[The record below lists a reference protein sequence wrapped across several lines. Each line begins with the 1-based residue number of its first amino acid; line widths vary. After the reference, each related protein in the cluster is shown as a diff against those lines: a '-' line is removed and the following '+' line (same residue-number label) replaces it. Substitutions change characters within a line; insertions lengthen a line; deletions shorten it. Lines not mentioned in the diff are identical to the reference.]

1 MAKKKTKRRLG
12 RDGKYDS
19 LIQHIEDT
27 PDTLTGDDITVE
39 NIKAQWKQ
47 PPDILE
53 EIDRYEAG
61 ARKVLEKAGLPTE
74 HPGRF
79 EYVDNQGRQGVCSL
93 VSYLKRNG
101 RVLEPEWWAA
111 KITEAAA
118 DTRKHIEAN
127 NTMAAVRS
135 AMLLQ
140 QHVDRTVLGGLEH
153 ATSIGFEQL
162 KYGYKSRKYTDQD
175 KAKWVAIADHWWSA
189 HPELSLNNVAKRVA
203 SETGHKFSSIKPH
216 IAERNPN
223 RKTG

>member
-12 RDGKYDS
+12 RDGKHDS

-140 QHVDRTVLGGLEH
+140 QHVGLAVLADLEYATAVGLKQLHCHTTYSLDDKRAWERLAEKLRH
-153 ATSIGFEQL
+153 EQP
-162 KYGYKSRKYTDQD
+162 KISTRET
-175 KAKWVAIADHWWSA
+175 AKQIAA
-189 HPELSLNNVAKRVA
+189 R
-203 SETGHKFSSIKPH
+203 TGHNFESIRAH
-216 IAERNPN
+216 I
-223 RKTG
+223 KK